1 MAFKYIKESVKNFG
15 LTFSKLIVGCS
26 KPSNSPPN
34 KRSCSI
40 QHGMIQDNLQWEHGY
55 REINK
60 VALINLDQSTAVNRL
75 TIIYW
80 RLSCPQTD
88 SKWTH
93 LLYSISGT
101 MVEVKPFMLSKSIH
115 QGCPLSPKA
124 VHFHPMLYTLAL
136 EPFLYK
142 LRAKWVLQKI
152 KLSGAKISDR
162 YSAHANIISMLVT
175 SSMQSEEIGKEIL
188 LYITW

>member
-115 QGCPLSPKA
+115 QGCPLSPNA
-124 VHFHPMLYTLAL
+124 VYSCTWTFPVQAESKMGPSKNQIIWCQNLRQVLCSCQHHLYACN
-136 EPFLYK
+136 K
-142 LRAKWVLQKI
+142 
-152 KLSGAKISDR
+152 
-162 YSAHANIISMLVT
+162 
-175 SSMQSEEIGKEIL
+175 
-188 LYITW
+188 